1 MPQHDQPQYE
11 RMTAG
16 EISEYINTERSW
28 TEPDAYGWEDALY
41 AAKTAAKKR
50 RRAERDDESWVK
62 TRSEEDV
69 LGVVEFLRDRAPET
83 LWTADE
89 FTAIATGSTTST
101 GTLADVVVA
110 YSHWR
115 DSAA

>member
-16 EISEYINTERSW
+16 EISDYINTERSW
-28 TEPDAYGWEDALY
+28 TEPDAYGWVDAI
-41 AAKTAAKKR
+41 AAVKTAAENR
-50 RRAERDDESWVK
+50 RRAERDDDSWVAA
-62 TRSEEDV
+62 RSVEDV
-69 LGVVEFLRDRAPET
+69 LGVVEFLRDRDPET

-89 FTAIATGSTTST
+89 FTAIATGSTTIT

-115 DSAA
+115 DGAA